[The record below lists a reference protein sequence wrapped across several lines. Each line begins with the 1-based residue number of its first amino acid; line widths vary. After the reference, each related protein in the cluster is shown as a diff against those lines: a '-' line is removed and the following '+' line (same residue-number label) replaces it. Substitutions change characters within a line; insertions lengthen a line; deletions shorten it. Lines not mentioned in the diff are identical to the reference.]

1 MGEEIILQTKN
12 ITKRFPGVLANDHI
26 NFDLRKGEIHTLL
39 GENGAGKS
47 TLMNI
52 LDGIYRPN
60 EGEIY
65 INGKLAHIRSPFDSM
80 RYGIGMIHQH
90 FMLVD
95 TLTVLENV
103 ILGLKDQS
111 FFINKQEIAS
121 KILEISNKYK
131 FDLKPFAKI
140 WQLSVGEQQRVE
152 IVKMLFRGANI
163 LILDEPTAVLTPQES
178 EALFGILK
186 QMKKE
191 GKSIIFIS
199 HKLNEV
205 MKISDR
211 ITVLRKGKVIGTVKK
226 EETSSAELAKMM
238 VGREVLFRLER
249 KPYKRGEEIL
259 RVEDLETFNDRGIKI
274 LNKVNFSV
282 YAGEIFGIAGVAG
295 NGQKELAQVITGL
308 RPATGGKVYLSGK
321 EIEEEI
327 ENLKNKLDT
336 LIRDNEDEQEI
347 NRTKERIKKLIA
359 KKDITN
365 KHPLHIA
372 NKGVNY
378 IPPDRLKVG
387 LIPNLSSIENAILRR
402 YRKPPIGSRGLVN
415 YKSAEKYA
423 EDLIDKFNIM
433 VPKIDAPVKLLSGGN
448 MQKLLLAR
456 EISENPVLLIAVHP
470 TRGLDVGATEFIRK
484 KLLEVRDQGMAVL
497 LISEDLDEILMIS
510 DRIGVMFE
518 GKITGIVNAK
528 DADVHKIGLLM
539 AGSTEEAN
547 LLQ

>member
-1 MGEEIILQTKN
+1 MGEEIILQTRN

-52 LDGIYRPN
+52 LDGIYHPN

-65 INGKLAHIRSPFDSM
+65 INGKLANIRSPFDSM
-80 RYGIGMIHQH
+80 KYGIGMIHQH

-103 ILGLKDQS
+103 ILGLKDQK

-121 KILEISNKYK
+121 KILEISDKYK
-131 FDLKPFAKI
+131 FDLKPFSKI

-178 EALFGILK
+178 EALFEILK

-205 MKISDR
+205 MEISDR
-211 ITVLRKGKVIGTVKK
+211 ITVLRKGKVVGTVRKD
-226 EETSSAELAKMM
+226 ETSPTELAKMM

-249 KPYKRGEEIL
+249 KPYKKGKEIL
-259 RVEDLETFNDRGIKI
+259 RVENLETFNDRGIKI
-274 LNKVNFSV
+274 LNKVSFSIHS
-282 YAGEIFGIAGVAG
+282 GEIFGIAGVAG

-308 RPATGGKVYLSGK
+308 RPATGGKVYLSG
-321 EIEEEI
+321 
-327 ENLKNKLDT
+327 N
-336 LIRDNEDEQEI
+336 
-347 NRTKERIKKLIA
+347 
-359 KKDITN
+359 DITN

-372 NKGVNY
+372 NMGTNY

-387 LIPNLSSIENAILRR
+387 LVPNLSSIENAILRR
-402 YRKPPIGSRGLVN
+402 YRKPPIGSHGLIN
-415 YKSAEKYA
+415 YKNAKKYA
-423 EDLIDKFNIM
+423 EDLIERFNIM
-433 VPKIDAPVKLLSGGN
+433 VPRIDAPVKLLSGGN

-456 EISENPVLLIAVHP
+456 EISEDPVLLIAVHP

-518 GKITGIVNAK
+518 GRITGIVDAQN
-528 DADVHKIGLLM
+528 ADVRKIGLLM

-547 LLQ
+547 VM

>member
-1 MGEEIILQTKN
+1 MGEIVLQAKN

-52 LDGIYRPN
+52 LDGIYYPN

-65 INGKLAHIRSPFDSM
+65 IRGKRANIRSPFDAM

-95 TLTVLENV
+95 TLTVLENI
-103 ILGLKDQS
+103 ILGLKDQK
-111 FFINKQEIAS
+111 FVINKKEIAD
-121 KILEISNKYK
+121 KILEISDKYK
-131 FDLKPFAKI
+131 FDLKPYAKI

-178 EALFGILK
+178 EALFKILK
-186 QMKKE
+186 QMKSE

-205 MKISDR
+205 MEISDR
-211 ITVLRKGKVIGTVKK
+211 ITVLRKGKVIGTVNKN
-226 EETSSAELAKMM
+226 ETNQRELAKMM

-249 KPYKRGEEIL
+249 KPLKEGKEIL
-259 RVEDLETFNDRGIKI
+259 KVDNVEAFNDRGIKI
-274 LNKVNFSV
+274 LNKISFSV
-282 YAGEIFGIAGVAG
+282 HAGEIFGLAGVAG

-308 RPATGGKVYLSGK
+308 RKATGGRVFLNG
-321 EIEEEI
+321 
-327 ENLKNKLDT
+327 
-336 LIRDNEDEQEI
+336 
-347 NRTKERIKKLIA
+347 
-359 KKDITN
+359 KDITN
-365 KHPLHIA
+365 KHPLHISQS
-372 NKGVNY
+372 GVNY
-378 IPPDRLKVG
+378 VPPDRLKVG
-387 LIPNLSSIENAILRR
+387 LVPNLSSVENAILRI
-402 YRKPPIGSRGLVN
+402 YRREPVGKNGFID
-415 YKSAEKYA
+415 YKKAREFT
-423 EDLIDKFNIM
+423 EDLIEKYNIM
-433 VPKIDAPVKLLSGGN
+433 VPRIDAPVKLLSGGN

-456 EISENPVLLIAVHP
+456 EITEKPSLLIAVHP

-484 KLLEVRDQGMAVL
+484 KLLEVRDSGMAVL

-510 DRIGVMFE
+510 DRIGVIYE

-528 DADVHKIGLLM
+528 DADVHRLGLLM
-539 AGSTEEAN
+539 AGATDEQVSVN
-547 LLQ
+547 

>member
-1 MGEEIILQTKN
+1 MGEEIILQAKN

-65 INGKLAHIRSPFDSM
+65 IDGKLAKIRSPFDSM

-103 ILGLKDQS
+103 ILGLKEQK
-111 FFINKQEIAS
+111 FLINKEETAK
-121 KILEISNKYK
+121 KILEISDRYN
-131 FDLKPFAKI
+131 FDIKPFAKI

-152 IVKMLFRGANI
+152 IVKMLFRGAHI
-163 LILDEPTAVLTPQES
+163 LILDEPTAVLTPQEA
-178 EALFGILK
+178 EALFEILK

-205 MKISDR
+205 MDISDR
-211 ITVLRKGKVIGTVKK
+211 ITVLRKGKVIGTVRKD
-226 EETSSAELAKMM
+226 ETSTEELAKMM

-249 KPYKRGEEIL
+249 KPYQKGKEVL
-259 RVEDLETFNDRGIKI
+259 RVENLEAYNDRGLKI
-274 LNKVNFSV
+274 LNKVSFTV
-282 YAGEIFGIAGVAG
+282 HAGEIFGIAGVAG

-308 RPATGGKVYLSGK
+308 RPATSGKVYLSGK
-321 EIEEEI
+321 KVEEEI
-327 ENLKNKLDT
+327 ERLREELKKIEKEAGSEGKAEEIKNK
-336 LIRDNEDEQEI
+336 I
-347 NRTKERIKKLIA
+347 KELEA

-372 NKGVNY
+372 NMGTNY
-378 IPPDRLKVG
+378 VPPDRLKVG

-402 YRKPPIGSRGLVN
+402 YRKPPIGSKGLIN
-415 YKSAEKYA
+415 YKNAKKYA

-433 VPKIDAPVKLLSGGN
+433 VPRIDAPVKLLSGGN

-456 EISENPVLLIAVHP
+456 EISENPILLIAVHP

-518 GKITGIVNAK
+518 GRMTGIMEAK
-528 DADVHKIGLLM
+528 DADVRKIGLLM
-539 AGSTEEAN
+539 AGSVEEAN
-547 LLQ
+547 AM

>member
-26 NFDLRKGEIHTLL
+26 NFDLKKGEIHTLL

-52 LDGIYRPN
+52 LDGIYHPN

-95 TLTVLENV
+95 TLTVLENI

-205 MKISDR
+205 MEISDR

-226 EETSSAELAKMM
+226 EETSPAELAKMM

-259 RVEDLETFNDRGIKI
+259 RVEDLEAFNDRGIKI

-308 RPATGGKVYLSGK
+308 RPATSGKVYLSGK

-336 LIRDNEDEQEI
+336 LIRNNEGEQEI
-347 NRTKERIKKLIA
+347 NKIKEKIKKLIA
-359 KKDITN
+359 KKNITN

-387 LIPNLSSIENAILRR
+387 LVPNLSSIENAILRR

-415 YKSAEKYA
+415 YKSARRYA
-423 EDLIDKFNIM
+423 EDLIEKFNIM

>member
-1 MGEEIILQTKN
+1 MAEYILQARN
-12 ITKRFPGVLANDHI
+12 ITKKFPGVLANDHI
-26 NFDLRKGEIHTLL
+26 NFDLKKGEIHTIL

-52 LDGIYRPN
+52 LDGIYYPN

-65 INGKLAHIRSPFDSM
+65 INGKKANIRSPFDSM

-111 FFINKQEIAS
+111 FFINKKQIAD
-121 KILEISNKYK
+121 KIIEISDKYK

-152 IVKMLFRGANI
+152 IVKMLFRGADI

-178 EALFGILK
+178 EALFEILK
-186 QMKKE
+186 KMKSE

-205 MKISDR
+205 MEISDR
-211 ITVLRKGKVIGTVKK
+211 ITVLRKGKVIGTVNK
-226 EETSSAELAKMM
+226 EETNPVELAKMM
-238 VGREVLFRLER
+238 VGREVLFRLQR
-249 KPYKRGEEIL
+249 KPLERGEEVL
-259 RVEDLETFNDRGIKI
+259 KVENVEAYNDRGIKV
-274 LNKVNFSV
+274 LNKIGFTVHK
-282 YAGEIFGIAGVAG
+282 GEIFGLAGVAG

-308 RPATGGKVYLSGK
+308 RKATSGKVFLLG
-321 EIEEEI
+321 
-327 ENLKNKLDT
+327 
-336 LIRDNEDEQEI
+336 
-347 NRTKERIKKLIA
+347 
-359 KKDITN
+359 KDITN
-365 KHPLHIA
+365 QHPLVIA
-372 NKGVNY
+372 NSGTNY

-387 LIPNLSSIENAILRR
+387 LIPNLSSIDNAILRR
-402 YRKPPIGSRGLVN
+402 YRKNPIGSGILVN
-415 YKSAEKYA
+415 YKKAREYTES
-423 EDLIDKFNIM
+423 LIEKFNIM
-433 VPKIDAPVKLLSGGN
+433 VPRIDAPVKLLSGGN

-456 EISENPVLLIAVHP
+456 EISENPALLIAVHP
-470 TRGLDVGATEFIRK
+470 TRGLDIGATEFIRK
-484 KLLEVRDQGMAVL
+484 KLLEVRDSGMAVL

-510 DRIGVMFE
+510 DRIGVIYE
-518 GKITGIVNAK
+518 GRITGIMDAK

-539 AGSTEEAN
+539 AGSTEEESATVH
-547 LLQ
+547 

>member
-1 MGEEIILQTKN
+1 MGEIVLQAKN

-26 NFDLRKGEIHTLL
+26 NFDLREGEIHTLL

-52 LDGIYRPN
+52 LDGIYYPN

-65 INGKLAHIRSPFDSM
+65 IRGKRANIRSPFDAM

-95 TLTVLENV
+95 TLTVLENI
-103 ILGLKDQS
+103 ILGLKDQK
-111 FFINKQEIAS
+111 FVINKKEIAD
-121 KILEISNKYK
+121 KILEISDKYK
-131 FDLKPFAKI
+131 FDLKPYAKI

-178 EALFGILK
+178 EALFKILK
-186 QMKKE
+186 QMKSE

-205 MKISDR
+205 MEISDR
-211 ITVLRKGKVIGTVKK
+211 ITVLRKGKVIGTVNKS
-226 EETSSAELAKMM
+226 ETNQRELARMM

-249 KPYKRGEEIL
+249 KPLKEGKEIL
-259 RVEDLETFNDRGIKI
+259 KVDNVEAFNDRGIKI
-274 LNKVNFSV
+274 LNKISFSV
-282 YAGEIFGIAGVAG
+282 HAGEIFGLAGVAG

-308 RPATGGKVYLSGK
+308 RKATGGRVFLNG
-321 EIEEEI
+321 
-327 ENLKNKLDT
+327 
-336 LIRDNEDEQEI
+336 
-347 NRTKERIKKLIA
+347 
-359 KKDITN
+359 KDITN
-365 KHPLHIA
+365 KHPLRISQS
-372 NKGVNY
+372 GVNY
-378 IPPDRLKVG
+378 VPPDRLKVG
-387 LIPNLSSIENAILRR
+387 LVPNLSSVENAILRI
-402 YRKPPIGSRGLVN
+402 YRREPVGKNGFID
-415 YKSAEKYA
+415 YKKAREFT
-423 EDLIDKFNIM
+423 EDLIEKYNIM
-433 VPKIDAPVKLLSGGN
+433 VPRIDAPVKLLSGGN

-456 EISENPVLLIAVHP
+456 EITEKPSLLIAVHP

-484 KLLEVRDQGMAVL
+484 KLLEVRDSGMAVL

-510 DRIGVMFE
+510 DRIGVIYE

-528 DADVHKIGLLM
+528 DADVHRLGLLM
-539 AGSTEEAN
+539 AGATDEQVSVN
-547 LLQ
+547 